1 MAELRGQGMAIDHQR
16 HPASMIA
23 GAPPIARLPDV
34 GRDLESDLERHLP
47 PASEP
52 SGPPPIALSRMIA
65 TEVIPRLL
73 LATRAAGAAPHATPS
88 AYSPAPTASAAPA
101 PTEADLTDLLAL
113 AMREEVETV
122 AAHVDSVLARGIPID
137 TVFLD
142 LLAPTARRLGE
153 MWENDECNFAEV
165 TIGLMRLQQVLR
177 RLSPSF
183 QHDAA
188 RPDLAYRVLLM
199 PTPGE
204 QHTFGLVIVGE
215 FFRRAGWDVHGGAHL
230 TDDELAGLVKRT
242 WFGVVGFSLG
252 SENGVDALAA
262 SIRRVRRASC
272 NPDIG
277 VMVGGPLLVANPG
290 LVARVGADAT
300 AEDARDAVMQAHRLL
315 HLLPVHA

>member
-1 MAELRGQGMAIDHQR
+1 MAELRGQGMATEHQQTA
-16 HPASMIA
+16 ASFA
-23 GAPPIARLPDV
+23 AANPPMARLPN
-34 GRDLESDLERHLP
+34 LEPHDLERHLP
-47 PASEP
+47 PPTEP
-52 SGPPPIALSRMIA
+52 AGPPPIVLSRMIA

-73 LATRAAGAAPHATPS
+73 LATRAAAPARPAAA
-88 AYSPAPTASAAPA
+88 ADIPAPSQREITQ
-101 PTEADLTDLLAL
+101 LLVL
-113 AMREEVETV
+113 AMREEVEAV
-122 AAHVDSVLARGIPID
+122 AAHVDSVLARGVPVEA
-137 TVFLD
+137 VFLD
-142 LLAPTARRLGE
+142 LLSPVARRLGE
-153 MWENDECNFAEV
+153 LWESDECNFAEV

-230 TDDELAGLVKRT
+230 TDDELAGLVSRT

-252 SENGVDALAA
+252 SENGTDALAA

-277 VMVGGPLLVANPG
+277 VMVGGPLLLAQPG

-300 AEDARDAVMQAHRLL
+300 AGDAREAILQAHRLL
-315 HLLPVHA
+315 HLLPVHT

>member
-1 MAELRGQGMAIDHQR
+1 MAELRGQGMAIEQQR
-16 HPASMIA
+16 HAASMIA
-23 GAPPIARLPDV
+23 GAPAMARMP
-34 GRDLESDLERHLP
+34 DLERHLP
-47 PASEP
+47 PATEP
-52 SGPPPIALSRMIA
+52 AGPAPVVLSRMIA

-73 LATRAAGAAPHATPS
+73 LATRAAVPHATARHAAES
-88 AYSPAPTASAAPA
+88 APAAAPTD
-101 PTEADLTDLLAL
+101 ADLADLLAL
-113 AMREEVETV
+113 VLRDEVDTV
-122 AAHVDSVLARGIPID
+122 AAHVDAVLARGVPID
-137 TVFLD
+137 LIFLE
-142 LLAPTARRLGE
+142 LLSPVARRLGE
-153 MWENDECNFAEV
+153 MWESDECNFAEV

-252 SENGVDALAA
+252 SETGTEALAA

-277 VMVGGPLLVANPG
+277 VMVGGPLFVANPG

-300 AEDARDAVMQAHRLL
+300 AGDAREAVTQAHRLL